1 MAIESKNLLVA
12 VKAFARGN
20 ALPLDSDEV
29 QESYAAAQVYAASA
43 TAYAGQTIKALV
55 DGKYKTYVLQP
66 GESGY
71 TLDEVGAIKSS
82 DLKQYVQMPTEFP
95 SENQEQGVIYIVGS
109 VGKIWNGTE
118 WVTVFEGVTKAE
130 IKDINDALDLKAP
143 LANPAFTGSVTIDG
157 DAAATKS
164 YVDGLIANLNSGA
177 PDVVDSTHPL
187 PTTYKAGM
195 SWRVAEAGTYAGKV
209 CEPGDLIIALVSRT
223 EEGTSTNND
232 FMIVQANI
240 DGAVTGPA
248 TAVDGNIVVFDG
260 VTGKIIKDSSVTI
273 ASLND
278 ALAKVSRLDIDVL
291 ETYDKNQTT
300 LINEVNKYTDDAI
313 DAAKTEIQGKIDI
326 VDNKFD
332 NYYTSTEIDGK
343 LTPITENLNTKAS
356 TIQLSEAVASL
367 QAEIDSDVSASKTE
381 ITNEYKDYIQDRIG
395 EGIDENTTI
404 KSYIDTAVGSGG
416 TASAEAIA
424 TAKAEAIATAKTYTD
439 NALTVVEF

>member
-20 ALPLDSDEV
+20 ALPLDADEV
-29 QESYAAAQVYAASA
+29 HESYGAAQTYAASA

-55 DGKYKTYVLQP
+55 NGKYKTYTLQP
-66 GESGY
+66 SESGY
-71 TLDEVGAIKSS
+71 VLDEVGAIKAS
-82 DLKQYVQMPTEFP
+82 DLKQFVQMPTEFP
-95 SENQEQGVIYIVGS
+95 TENQEQGVIYIVGS
-109 VGKIWNGTE
+109 VGKIWDGE
-118 WVTVFEGVTKAE
+118 KWVTVFEGVTKAE

-164 YVDGLIANLNSGA
+164 YVDGLVANLNSGV
-177 PDVVDSTHPL
+177 PDVVDSTHAL
-187 PTTYKAGM
+187 PATYKAGM
-195 SWRVAEAGTYAGKV
+195 TWRVAEAGTYAGKV

-223 EEGTSTNND
+223 EAGTSVNDD
-232 FMIVQANI
+232 FMVVQANI
-240 DGAVTGPA
+240 NGAVTGPA
-248 TAVDGNIVVFDG
+248 TSTDGNIVVFDG
-260 VTGKIIKDSSVTI
+260 VTGKVIKDSSVTI

-278 ALAKVSRLDIDVL
+278 ALTKVGKLNIDVL
-291 ETYDKNQTT
+291 ETYDKNQAT
-300 LINEVNKYTDDAI
+300 LVTEVNKYADDAV
-313 DAAKTEIQGKIDI
+313 DVAKTEIQGKIDA
-326 VDNKFD
+326 VDGKFA

-356 TIQLSEAVASL
+356 TTQLSEAVTNL
-367 QAEIDSDVSASKTE
+367 QAEIDSDISASKTE
-381 ITNEYKDYIQDRIG
+381 ITNEYKTYVQDRIG

-424 TAKAEAIATAKTYTD
+424 TAKKEAIDTAKAYTD